1 MESPCLSNH
10 SGVPTTCPT
19 ESTWEASCEMGAIR
33 SCRTETRQ
41 TFGKEDYCSFTVRII
56 NTCTVRDKSITSFEN
71 LYREAEQKHIPV
83 VIAGCMT
90 EGCFSDIC

>member
-1 MESPCLSNH
+1 
-10 SGVPTTCPT
+10 
-19 ESTWEASCEMGAIR
+19 MGAIR
-33 SCRTETRQ
+33 LCKTETRQ
-41 TFGKEDYCSFTVRII
+41 TFGKGNCCVFTVRII

-90 EGCFSDIC
+90 EGIYSDIC

>member
-1 MESPCLSNH
+1 
-10 SGVPTTCPT
+10 
-19 ESTWEASCEMGAIR
+19 MGAIR
-33 SCRTETRQ
+33 LCKTETRQ
-41 TFGKEDYCSFTVRII
+41 TFGKEDRCVFTVRII

-90 EGCFSDIC
+90 EGIYSDVC